1 MATTFNPMY
10 MMTSDFRVETNPGD
24 MSPSSKEIEQCLGIK
39 LDSETANWLDSIT
52 GEEAFVMLKQM
63 LGEQQS

>member
-24 MSPSSKEIEQCLGIK
+24 MSPSSKEIEQCLEIK
-39 LDSETANWLDSIT
+39 LDSETANWLDLIT
-52 GEEAFVMLKQM
+52 GEEAFVMLKQI
-63 LGEQQS
+63 LGEQ